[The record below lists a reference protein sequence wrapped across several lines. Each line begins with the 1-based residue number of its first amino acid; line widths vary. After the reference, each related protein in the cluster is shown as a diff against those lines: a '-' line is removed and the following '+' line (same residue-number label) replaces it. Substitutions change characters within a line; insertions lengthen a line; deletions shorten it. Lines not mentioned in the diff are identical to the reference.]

1 MSKALLSTIAVAL
14 CVTVSVAW
22 AETDLTDGL
31 MAFECSEGE
40 TTYPFILIEKDSA
53 WSVANTETT
62 VEKISEDTF
71 VIGSNKEH
79 LHIHLRRVE
88 AEQWVVATLYE
99 GKQETNKCRELPDL
113 LDTIAEA
120 IAPAI
125 VSNSLLKVQEKEAE
139 LTALQASKQADLA
152 ALQASKE
159 AALKKLKRKK
169 FLELNALR
177 KSKDA
182 AILDLIR
189 SNKAELAELR
199 SNHNSELSS
208 KDRRLTALRESKN
221 ARLAANKKLKEE
233 ELTTL
238 KEQHQI
244 ELKKVKEE
252 YLKKLLGK

>member
-14 CVTVSVAW
+14 SITASVAW

-53 WSVANTETT
+53 WSVANTETA
-62 VEKISEDTF
+62 VEKISDDTF

-120 IAPAI
+120 IAPKLLAD
-125 VSNSLLKVQEKEAE
+125 SLLK
-139 LTALQASKQADLA
+139 LQAKETELATLEARITTELIQARMKVQD
-152 ALQASKE
+152 
-159 AALKKLKRKK
+159 
-169 FLELNALR
+169 ELN
-177 KSKDA
+177 
-182 AILDLIR
+182 
-189 SNKAELAELR
+189 ELR
-199 SNHNSELSS
+199 EKLLNSHQATQYW
-208 KDRRLTALRESKN
+208 KDRFH
-221 ARLAANKKLKEE
+221 NK
-233 ELTTL
+233 
-238 KEQHQI
+238 
-244 ELKKVKEE
+244 
-252 YLKKLLGK
+252 

>member
-14 CVTVSVAW
+14 SITASVAW

-53 WSVANTETT
+53 WSVANTETA

-79 LHIHLRRVE
+79 LHVHLRRVA
-88 AEQWVVATLYE
+88 AEKWELATLDE

-152 ALQASKE
+152 ALQVSKE
-159 AALKKLKRKK
+159 AALEKLRRKK
-169 FLELNALR
+169 FLELSALR
-177 KSKDA
+177 RSKDA
-182 AILDLIR
+182 ALLDLIR
-189 SNKAELAELR
+189 NNKTELSELRVNHIAMLRTKTAELEV
-199 SNHNSELSS
+199 
-208 KDRRLTALRESKN
+208 LREQHQIEFI
-221 ARLAANKKLKEE
+221 ALKA
-233 ELTTL
+233 
-238 KEQHQI
+238 QHQI
-244 ELKKVKEE
+244 ELKKAKEE
-252 YLKKLLGK
+252 YLKKLLGR

>member
-14 CVTVSVAW
+14 SITASVAW

-53 WSVANTETT
+53 WSVANTETA

-113 LDTIAEA
+113 LDTSVD
-120 IAPAI
+120 PFH
-125 VSNSLLKVQEKEAE
+125 
-139 LTALQASKQADLA
+139 TA
-152 ALQASKE
+152 
-159 AALKKLKRKK
+159 
-169 FLELNALR
+169 
-177 KSKDA
+177 
-182 AILDLIR
+182 
-189 SNKAELAELR
+189 
-199 SNHNSELSS
+199 
-208 KDRRLTALRESKN
+208 T
-221 ARLAANKKLKEE
+221 
-233 ELTTL
+233 
-238 KEQHQI
+238 
-244 ELKKVKEE
+244 
-252 YLKKLLGK
+252 

>member
-14 CVTVSVAW
+14 SITASVAW

-53 WSVANTETT
+53 WSVANTETA
-62 VEKISEDTF
+62 VEKISDDTF

-113 LDTIAEA
+113 LDTIVEA

-139 LTALQASKQADLA
+139 LAVLQAGKELELA
-152 ALQASKE
+152 ALQAGKE
-159 AALKKLKRKK
+159 AALKRLKRQK

-182 AILDLIR
+182 ALLDLIR
-189 SNKAELAELR
+189 NNKTELSELRANHITMLRTKNAELEVLR
-199 SNHNSELSS
+199 
-208 KDRRLTALRESKN
+208 
-221 ARLAANKKLKEE
+221 
-233 ELTTL
+233 
-238 KEQHQI
+238 EQHQI
-244 ELKKVKEE
+244 ELKKAKEE
-252 YLKKLLGK
+252 YLKKNFWVDKKKLILRNLQLHSS